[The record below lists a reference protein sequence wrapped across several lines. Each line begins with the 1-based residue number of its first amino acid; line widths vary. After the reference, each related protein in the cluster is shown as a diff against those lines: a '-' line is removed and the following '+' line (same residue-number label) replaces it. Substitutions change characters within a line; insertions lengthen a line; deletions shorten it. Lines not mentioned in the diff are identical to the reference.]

1 MHSKLS
7 STFYKW
13 FAFGLG
19 IVSVLAMF
27 LPFMTN
33 EDLAVKDAPSF
44 FWDIGTIK
52 GAWPSFVGFMLILA
66 GSIAIGVLATPFFNF
81 KEKVEKIVLI
91 SSLAAMFVG
100 VILVIFLQ
108 GMYSGFNGGKTG
120 WQLSDFT
127 YQAGFYIS
135 VFAGVGAIGMG
146 GVAVALDW

>member
-52 GAWPSFVGFMLILA
+52 GAWPAFVGFMLILA

>member
-1 MHSKLS
+1 
-7 STFYKW
+7 
-13 FAFGLG
+13 
-19 IVSVLAMF
+19 
-27 LPFMTN
+27 
-33 EDLAVKDAPSF
+33 
-44 FWDIGTIK
+44 
-52 GAWPSFVGFMLILA
+52 
-66 GSIAIGVLATPFFNF
+66 
-81 KEKVEKIVLI
+81 
-91 SSLAAMFVG
+91 MFVG